1 MRSFAPNAARASIL
15 GLIAAALLPAAA
27 ADAQTPDVYPAR
39 EVRVICA
46 FPPGSGA
53 DVWVRF
59 FAEQARPR
67 VGKPVLVEN
76 RPGANG
82 NIAAEYVARAK
93 PDGYTIFIHSPT
105 SVAANMFMF
114 KNTPA
119 DLEKSIV
126 TVATLLRFSFYL
138 TVDAKRPWKNVEELV
153 AYLRRKGDKASF
165 ATTSP
170 PGRLMGNLF
179 KEVLQLK
186 AVEVPYRTSPDT
198 LNDLTSGQ
206 LDYSFT
212 DGVFAHAQE
221 REGRLRILAVGSKE
235 RMEADP
241 NIPTLQEQGVPGVDV
256 PGFFGVM
263 VPAGTPRPIID
274 TINGWIVDIVAQ
286 PQAQEFIKSFGG
298 DPLTTTP
305 EQAQRMFLDGMRE
318 WGRLVRLAKIK
329 PEG

>member
-1 MRSFAPNAARASIL
+1 
-15 GLIAAALLPAAA
+15 
-27 ADAQTPDVYPAR
+27 
-39 EVRVICA
+39 
-46 FPPGSGA
+46 
-53 DVWVRF
+53 
-59 FAEQARPR
+59 
-67 VGKPVLVEN
+67 VLVEN
-76 RPGANG
+76 KPGANG

-119 DLEKSIV
+119 DLDKSIV

-138 TVDAKRPWKNVEELV
+138 TVDAQRPWKNVEELV
-153 AYLRRKGDKASF
+153 AYLNQKGDKASF

-179 KEVLQLK
+179 KQIMNLQ

-198 LNDLTSGQ
+198 LNDLASGH

-212 DGVFAHAQE
+212 DGVFAHAQA
-221 REGRLRILAVGSKE
+221 REGRLKILAVGSKE
-235 RMEADP
+235 RLQADA
-241 NIPTLQEQGVPGVDV
+241 NIPTMQEQGVPGLDV

-263 VPAGTPRPIID
+263 VPAGTPGPVID
-274 TINGWIVDIVAQ
+274 KINGWIVDIVRQ
-286 PQAQEFIKSFGG
+286 QVAQEFIYNFGG
-298 DPLTTTP
+298 DPLITSP
-305 EQAQRMFLDGMRE
+305 DEAQRMFLDGVKE
-318 WGRLVRLAKIK
+318 WGRLVRLAQIK

>member
-1 MRSFAPNAARASIL
+1 MSLAPPKTFAV
-15 GLIAAALLPAAA
+15 GLIATALMVSATAH
-27 ADAQTPDVYPAR
+27 AQTADDYPSR
-39 EVRVICA
+39 ELRVICA

-59 FAEQARPR
+59 FAEQAKSRA
-67 VGKPVLVEN
+67 GKPVLVEN
-76 RPGANG
+76 KPGANG

-119 DLEKSIV
+119 DLDKSIV

-138 TVDAKRPWKNVEELV
+138 TVDAQRPWKNVEELV
-153 AYLRRKGDKASF
+153 AYLNQKGDKASF

-179 KEVLQLK
+179 KQIMHLQ

-198 LNDLTSGQ
+198 LNDLASGH

-212 DGVFAHAQE
+212 DGVFAHAQA
-221 REGRLRILAVGSKE
+221 REGRLKILAVGSKE
-235 RMEADP
+235 RLQADA
-241 NIPTLQEQGVPGVDV
+241 NIPTMQEQGVPGLDV

-263 VPAGTPRPIID
+263 VPAGTPRPVID
-274 TINGWIVDIVAQ
+274 KINGWMVDIVRQ
-286 PQAQEFIKSFGG
+286 PPAQEFIHNFGG
-298 DPLTTTP
+298 DPLIATP
-305 EQAQRMFLDGMRE
+305 DEAQRMFLDGIKE
-318 WGRLVRLAKIK
+318 WDRLVQLAQIK